1 MFKLLQINVASNR
14 GSTGRIAEDIGLV
27 AKKEGWECY
36 IAHGSRY
43 VGNTALNDINIG
55 SLCEERLHYCLSL
68 CFDAHGRGSTYATRR
83 FVNVINKIRPD
94 IVHLHNIHGY
104 YINYKILFECLK
116 SLGVP
121 VVWTLHDCW
130 SFTGHCTFCDRIQC
144 LKWKTGC
151 HTCPQKE
158 VYPTTIIDRAEFNYK
173 KKKTVFTS
181 LNNLTLVPVSDW
193 LSGVVEDSFLA
204 SYPRIVIHNG
214 INTSIFTPTDCHIR
228 DVLGL
233 KGQKV
238 ILGVAD
244 DFGERKGLDD
254 FIQMRS
260 QLPSDYSI
268 VLIGVSA
275 SDMEKIPKDII
286 AISRTDSQLELADY
300 YSMADVY
307 VNPTYEDNFPT
318 TNIEALACGTP
329 IITYNTGGSPEALDS
344 NTGIVVPK
352 GDVSSLVSSV
362 VAVCANRK
370 VFYSSSCRSRAETL
384 FDKSVC
390 FRKYMELYYKL
401 LNV

>member
-1 MFKLLQINVASNR
+1 M
-14 GSTGRIAEDIGLV
+14 
-27 AKKEGWECY
+27 
-36 IAHGSRY
+36 
-43 VGNTALNDINIG
+43 
-55 SLCEERLHYCLSL
+55 
-68 CFDAHGRGSTYATRR
+68 
-83 FVNVINKIRPD
+83 
-94 IVHLHNIHGY
+94 
-104 YINYKILFECLK
+104 
-116 SLGVP
+116 
-121 VVWTLHDCW
+121 
-130 SFTGHCTFCDRIQC
+130 
-144 LKWKTGC
+144 
-151 HTCPQKE
+151 
-158 VYPTTIIDRAEFNYK
+158 
-173 KKKTVFTS
+173 
-181 LNNLTLVPVSDW
+181 TLVPVSDW